1 MNTEIMKLI
10 PYVFVGGG
18 VGATLRF
25 LLSLGISNFTHRPWP
40 GTLVANVLGC
50 LFFFLLHK
58 NGIQTREFQSFL
70 KVGLLG
76 SLTTFS
82 TFSFEVVTLI
92 KSGRPLE
99 AFAVWSINLLCGIL
113 LGLWILR

>member
-1 MNTEIMKLI
+1 M
-10 PYVFVGGG
+10 
-18 VGATLRF
+18 GATLRF
-25 LLSLGISNFTHRPWP
+25 LLSMGISNFTHRPWP

-99 AFAVWSINLLCGIL
+99 AFAVWSVNLLCGIL